1 MAVGGGEQLCDV
13 RSCGRPAR
21 YRFAAPGRDLTVRC
35 RRHGLAYPSVLR
47 RALTVAGIV
56 GTVLFA
62 INQLDVVVA
71 GQVTPLVVAKIAL
84 TYLVPFSVSAYSSL
98 AASRIPAPALAG
110 SARGPAAGDGASP
123 GAGGAA

>member
-1 MAVGGGEQLCDV
+1 M
-13 RSCGRPAR
+13 
-21 YRFAAPGRDLTVRC
+21 
-35 RRHGLAYPSVLR
+35 LR

-62 INQLDVVVA
+62 INQLDVVLA

-98 AASRIPAPALAG
+98 AAAASRRRLWRGAP
-110 SARGPAAGDGASP
+110 RHAAGDGASP
-123 GAGGAA
+123 GAGDGA